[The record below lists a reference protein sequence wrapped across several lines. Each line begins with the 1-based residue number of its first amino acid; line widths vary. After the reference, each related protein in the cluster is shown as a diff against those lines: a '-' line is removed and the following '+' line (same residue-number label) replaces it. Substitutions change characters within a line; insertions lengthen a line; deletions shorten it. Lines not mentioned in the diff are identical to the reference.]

1 MSTDQKLYLKKG
13 ILYSLAGIFI
23 FCCGYLLGALTNS
36 VTATINK
43 PVSVIAPV
51 EDTTT
56 TVAPTTEAPTTTT
69 TVPTTQAPTTTTTA
83 PSTDNTTTTTTQNS
97 TENTTQG
104 DNQGTEERKFNCFII
119 EMKVKAL
126 EALRDLLNIDFVT
139 SVVDAIVSFCMTVDG
154 LFA

>member
-1 MSTDQKLYLKKG
+1 MSTDQKIYLKKG

-56 TVAPTTEAPTTTT
+56 TTMPTTTTPPTTVAPTTTAPTTTE
-69 TVPTTQAPTTTTTA
+69 PTTESTTAPTTTQPTTE
-83 PSTDNTTTTTTQNS
+83 STAQGNS
-97 TENTTQG
+97 
-104 DNQGTEERKFNCFII
+104 QGTEERKFNCSFI
-119 EMKVKAL
+119 EMKVGLL
-126 EALRDLLNIDFVT
+126 ESLRDMLGIDIVT
-139 SVVDAIVSFCMTVDG
+139 TIIDMIISFCITVDG